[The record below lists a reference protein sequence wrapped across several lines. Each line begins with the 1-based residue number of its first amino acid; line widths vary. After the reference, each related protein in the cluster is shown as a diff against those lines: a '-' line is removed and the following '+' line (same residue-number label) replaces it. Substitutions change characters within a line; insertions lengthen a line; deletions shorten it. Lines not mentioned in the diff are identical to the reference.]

1 MDRLDIAIIYAVEAH
16 SGTTR
21 KSKRTP
27 FIMHP
32 LEVVAIAGSLTD
44 DKDVMAAAV
53 LHDVIED
60 TSYSKN
66 DLLSTFGDK
75 VLKLVLSDTEDKM
88 IDKSP
93 SESWIERKQATLNYL
108 TNSTKN
114 EQIIC
119 LSDKLANLRELKR
132 DYFTHGD
139 SVWKKF
145 NQQDKVKQAWYY
157 KGIADRLTELKDTWA
172 YKEYEELIKDI
183 FD

>member
-1 MDRLDIAIIYAVEAH
+1 M
-16 SGTTR
+16 R
-21 KSKRTP
+21 KSKKTP

-32 LEVVAIAGSLTD
+32 LEVMAIAGTLTD

-60 TSYSKN
+60 TDYTQS
-66 DLLSTFGDK
+66 DLLSVFGEEI
-75 VLKLVLSDTEDKM
+75 LKLVLSDTEDKM
-88 IDKSP
+88 RDKFP
-93 SESWIERKQATLNYL
+93 SESWLEREKATLDYL
-108 TNSTKN
+108 ANSTKN

-132 DYFTHGD
+132 DCDTCGN

-145 NQQDKVKQAWYY
+145 NQQDKTKHAWYY
-157 KGIADRLTELKDTWA
+157 KGIADRLTELKETWA
-172 YKEYEELIKDI
+172 YKEYEELLKDI